1 MRTIKGLK
9 YFLITGLIVLIV
21 LCKSISAENFRV
33 QVSDEEVFITLLA
46 VLFVSAEIKS
56 QDEFE
61 KELFKITAYCSCEKC
76 CDKKPSDEWYGITA
90 TGKHAKWRTVAVDRK
105 VIKLGSRLKI
115 EGFPNTIFYAE
126 DVGGAIKGRHIDIWF
141 PSHEEALEFGVQK
154 RVVYIIQEE

>member
-76 CDKKPSDEWYGITA
+76 CGEWADGLTYIETPAHWGTI
-90 TGKHAKWRTVAVDRK
+90 AVDPK
-105 VIKLGSRLKI
+105 DIALGSVVKI
-115 EGFPNTIFYAE
+115 QGFPKTLFFAE
-126 DVGGAIKGRHIDIWF
+126 DIGGAIKGKHIDIWF
-141 PSHEEALEFGVQK
+141 PSHKQALKFGVQE
-154 RVVYIIQEE
+154 RLVYVIK